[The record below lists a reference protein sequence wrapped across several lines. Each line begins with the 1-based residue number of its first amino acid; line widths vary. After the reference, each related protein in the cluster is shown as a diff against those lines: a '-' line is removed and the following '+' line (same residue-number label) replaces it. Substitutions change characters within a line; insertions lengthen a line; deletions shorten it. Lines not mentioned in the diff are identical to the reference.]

1 MKKFGLLFIVFN
13 LFFMAFISI
22 ANAKDAQS
30 VNVIA
35 SDLSYTEVSNSL
47 KDMETKIKA
56 EKVSAADLTTYVD
69 YINDIRSRLMTS
81 KKNIENDI
89 KFVEKRIEAL
99 GAAPADGNE
108 VGIIAQKRKEF
119 NQELANEKARI
130 SEADILLTKLDEI
143 DLMIFNIRNQE
154 LWGNLLVGGEPLV
167 YPVHFLH
174 STKLFL
180 GMVIDIVESPYQWY
194 EKLTPEQKNTV
205 HKKLI
210 PIFFIVAFIS
220 WVGWFLRKFIIRRLG
235 YRADV
240 EHPRFGSKI
249 LAAIAVWVAYG
260 VIPTLIIGFFIAWIM
275 SGKILTSGFFG
286 LALNSFLFYSL
297 YVIMGRAICRVILT
311 PYNEKWRLINIST
324 EKAKRVTKALYVFVF
339 LTGILS
345 YFIHIVKVHNYPIE
359 LMTYLV
365 AISSVVKTFCIVW
378 IIHRFFWDGDSD
390 TDDEEDDEEN
400 EEDADNNDDNLVF
413 QVNFFT
419 FLYALIIL
427 SMAVFGYPYLASFIT
442 TRIIFSVLLVG
453 IFIGFR
459 KIIYEAL
466 HRLMVLRFWVKTFR
480 MRRRMIRK
488 IDFWLGIIID
498 PLLVLGGIFFLL
510 ALWGMPADILRGIV
524 YKLFTGFTVG
534 GIRVSLISIILG
546 IAVFFIAI
554 AIVRIL
560 RNRIENNILARMEID
575 EGTRHSLAAGFSF
588 LGYVASALLAIAI
601 MGGNLNNVALVAG
614 ALSVGIGLGLQNIV
628 NNFVSGII
636 LLFERPVKVGD
647 WVVINGE
654 EGKIK
659 QINIRATEVE
669 TFNRASVIIPNA
681 TLLSTSVTN
690 LTHGNNWMR
699 FKVAVGVAYGSDVEK
714 VKQILL
720 EVAANNKKVLKKPE
734 PYVLFQDFGA
744 SSLNFEL
751 RGYSSDIW
759 SGWTIPSDLRFEIN
773 RRFIEEGIE
782 IPFNQLVV
790 HTGSEVS
797 DATENQFYA
806 AKKKEKKDADK

>member
-1 MKKFGLLFIVFN
+1 MKKLGIFIIALNFLFGVPFLY
-13 LFFMAFISI
+13 
-22 ANAKDAQS
+22 AKDSQS

-35 SDLSYTEVSNSL
+35 SDLSYTEISGRLKEMEGQIKKETVTTSDL
-47 KDMETKIKA
+47 KD
-56 EKVSAADLTTYVD
+56 YVD
-69 YINDIRSRLMTS
+69 YIGNIRSKLAES

-99 GAAPADGNE
+99 GEAPADGNE
-108 VGIIAQKRKEF
+108 VKIIAQKRKEF
-119 NQELANEKARI
+119 NQELANEKARL
-130 SEADILLTKLDEI
+130 SEADILLAKLDEL
-143 DLMIFNIRNQE
+143 DLMIFNVRNQE
-154 LWGNLLVGGEPLV
+154 LWGNLLVRSEPLI
-167 YPVHFLH
+167 YPVHLLH
-174 STKLFL
+174 ATKLFL
-180 GMVIDIVESPYQWY
+180 GLVIDIAESPFQWY
-194 EKLTPEQKNTV
+194 EKLTPQQKDTV
-205 HKKLI
+205 HAKLI
-210 PIFFIVAFIS
+210 PVFLVVVFIS
-220 WVGWFLRKFIIRRLG
+220 WVGWILRKLIIRHLG
-235 YRADV
+235 YRSDV
-240 EHPRFGSKI
+240 EHPRFGRKI
-249 LAAIAVWVAYG
+249 LAAIAVWIAYG
-260 VIPTLIIGFFIAWIM
+260 VIPTLIIGSFLAWII

-324 EKAKRVTKALYVFVF
+324 EKARRVTRALYISVALIGV
-339 LTGILS
+339 LA
-345 YFIHIVKVHNYPIE
+345 YFSHIVKVHNYPIE

-365 AISSVVKTFCIVW
+365 AASAVIKTFCIVW
-378 IIHRFFWDGDSD
+378 IVHRFFWDGESE
-390 TDDEEDDEEN
+390 TDAEAEDLEEEN
-400 EEDADNNDDNLVF
+400 ETESNDSFIF
-413 QVNFFT
+413 QINFFM
-419 FLYALIIL
+419 FLYALVIL
-427 SMAVFGYPYLASFIT
+427 GMSVFGYPYLAGFIT
-442 TRIIFSVLLVG
+442 SRFIFSILTV
-453 IFIGFR
+453 IMFIGLR

-466 HRLMVLRFWVKTFR
+466 HRLLVLRFWVKTFR
-480 MRRRMIRK
+480 MRRRLIRK
-488 IDFWLGIIID
+488 LDFWLGIIID
-498 PLLVLGGIFFLL
+498 PVLVLGGIFALL
-510 ALWGMPADILRGIV
+510 ALWGMPTDILRNII

-534 GIRVSLISIILG
+534 GIRISLISVILG
-546 IAVFFIAI
+546 IVVFFVAI
-554 AIVRIL
+554 AVVRTL

-575 EGTRHSLAAGFSF
+575 DGTKHSLAAGFSF
-588 LGYVASALLAIAI
+588 LGYVASALLAVAI

-699 FKVAVGVAYGSDVEK
+699 FKVTVGVAYGSDTQR
-714 VKQILL
+714 VKEILL

-734 PYVLFQDFGA
+734 PYVLFQDFGP

-790 HTGSEVS
+790 HTGSQVS
-797 DATENQFYA
+797 ETTENQFYA
-806 AKKKEKKDADK
+806 AKRKKKKTNVDK